1 MSTSTVLNAGI
12 SEEPLDL
19 NHALEVVGSA
29 DCGAV
34 VGFGGVV
41 RNHDGGRQV
50 DRLGYSAH
58 PSAGKVIAEI
68 AGEIAQKY
76 DGVRIW
82 VAHRTGPLHIGDPAL
97 VAAVASGHRGEAFAA
112 CSELVNTVKARA
124 PIWKEQFFVD
134 GTVEWVGVE
143 GAAH

>member
-1 MSTSTVLNAGI
+1 MSTSTVLHAGV
-12 SEEPLDL
+12 SDEPLDL
-19 NHALEVVGSA
+19 NLALAAVGSA

-58 PSAGKVIAEI
+58 PSAGSVIADIAAEI
-68 AGEIAQKY
+68 AEKY
-76 DGVRIW
+76 DGIRIW
-82 VAHRTGPLHIGDPAL
+82 VAHRTGPLDIGDPAL

-112 CSELVNTVKARA
+112 CTELVDTVKARA

-134 GTVEWVGVE
+134 GTVEWVGVD
-143 GAAH
+143 G

>member
-1 MSTSTVLNAGI
+1 MSTSTVLHAGV
-12 SEEPLDL
+12 STEPLDL
-19 NHALEVVGSA
+19 NHALDVVGSA

-58 PSAGKVIAEI
+58 PSASGVIAEI
-68 AGEIAQKY
+68 ATEIAEKY

-82 VAHRTGPLHIGDPAL
+82 VAHRTGPLAIGDPAL
-97 VAAVASGHRGEAFAA
+97 VAAVASGHRGQAFAA
-112 CSELVNTVKARA
+112 CTELVDTVKARA
-124 PIWKEQFFVD
+124 PIWKEQFFAD
-134 GTVEWVGVE
+134 GTVEWVGVD
-143 GAAH
+143 G